1 MSRRVVG
8 VLALAVLCVGIVSA
22 AGQVPAAP
30 APRPLP
36 VTVIK
41 AGRLVDPETG
51 TAAVNQVIV
60 IEGER
65 IKAVGPNLAVPA
77 GATVIDLSKLT
88 VLPGLVDAHTH
99 MGMTYKEQPENN
111 YYYLTY
117 IMESSPLRAI
127 QAASN
132 AMQLLNSGFTVVRD
146 VGNNAMYVD
155 TALRQ
160 AIEQGWLPGP
170 TVIPSGPMIGSTGGQ
185 FWPTPEMYKQHNIM
199 YPEYIDAN
207 SPDEIVRAV
216 RENMLF
222 GARTIKLCID
232 CKPWG
237 YSVDDIKLAISEAAK
252 GGCKVE
258 GHVQTPE
265 GAQRAIDAG
274 IYIIAHGNA
283 LTPEHHRQMAEKGIF
298 LTGTDTPFTPYRGTE
313 QAFKVAVANLKD
325 AYEKKVPLT
334 FSTDFDYWN
343 DRMKDPAT
351 GEWMSRGELTIN
363 FLLTWKAA
371 GIPPADTLRAMTI
384 NGYKAADII
393 KDRGPIKPGFFAD
406 LIAVAGDPLA
416 DIDALRHVQFVMK
429 NGGVFKKDGVMVPE
443 TFFHPGPVRTPN
455 GRWTR

>member
-1 MSRRVVG
+1 MMKRFSI
-8 VLALAVLCVGIVSA
+8 LFLLICAATANAQTITAV
-22 AGQVPAAP
+22 
-30 APRPLP
+30 
-36 VTVIK
+36 K
-41 AGRLVDPETG
+41 AGRLIDPETG
-51 TAAVNQVIV
+51 TAAANQIIL
-60 IEGER
+60 IEGEK
-65 IKAVGPNLAVPA
+65 IKAVGANLAIPA

-99 MGMTYKEQPENN
+99 TAMTYKEQPENN

-117 IMESSPLRAI
+117 ITDSTPLRAI

-132 AMQLLNSGFTVVRD
+132 AIQILNSGFTIIRD
-146 VGNNAMYVD
+146 VGNNAMYAD
-155 TALRQ
+155 CALRQ

-199 YPEYIDAN
+199 FPEYIDAN

-274 IYIIAHGNA
+274 IYMIAHGNA
-283 LTPEHHRQMAEKGIF
+283 LTPEHHRQMAAKGIF
-298 LTGTDTPFTPYRGTE
+298 LNGTDTPLTKYRGTE
-313 QAFKVAVANLKD
+313 AQFKVTVEKLRD
-325 AYEKKVPLT
+325 AWEKKVPLT

-343 DRMKDPAT
+343 ERMKDEKT
-351 GEWMSRGELTIN
+351 GEWLSRGDMTIA
-363 FLLTWKAA
+363 FLDTWKAA

-384 NGYKAADII
+384 NGYKAADVIGA
-393 KDRGPIKPGFFAD
+393 RGPIKAGMYAD
-406 LIAVAGDPLA
+406 MIAVTGDPLT
-416 DIDALRHVQFVMK
+416 DIDTLRNVQFVMK
-429 NGGVFKKDGVMVPE
+429 NGMVFKRDGVMTPE
-443 TFFHPGPVRTPN
+443 KFFHPGPVKTPN